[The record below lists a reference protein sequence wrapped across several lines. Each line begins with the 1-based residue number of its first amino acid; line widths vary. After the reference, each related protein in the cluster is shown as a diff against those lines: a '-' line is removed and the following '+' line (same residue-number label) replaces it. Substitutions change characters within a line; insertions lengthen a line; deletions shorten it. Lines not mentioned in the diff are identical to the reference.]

1 MNWRRPGLLGEDLE
15 NNDCIRRDVVDDS
28 PRLAAIIDSQLVAM
42 MPDCG
47 HWPRMGQTQTL
58 SLLEPPEKQ
67 PGLQA
72 SLITERRGFHFAL

>member
-47 HWPRMGQTQTL
+47 HWPRMGQTQKFVL
-58 SLLEPPEKQ
+58 AGAAWEAARLPVWLDY
-67 PGLQA
+67 
-72 SLITERRGFHFAL
+72 